1 VPVIAVVA
9 SLAFASVAL
18 AAKVTGGTTAI
29 TASSAAAQA
38 LSANHIMVTPLAP
51 ATASGTTFTF
61 PIAAGRVNVK
71 TLRGVIVDRGGVA
84 ISNGIRTIDLR
95 RPTVVSDKAGVSVLA
110 LARGR
115 ALRRCHATGARRR
128 HVRCTIVIRQRT
140 VRIAR
145 ISNLSQSNGSVS
157 GTVTITTFTARAL
170 NQLAGKHVFAAGNV
184 LGTATASPTL
194 VH

>member
-1 VPVIAVVA
+1 V
-9 SLAFASVAL
+9 
-18 AAKVTGGTTAI
+18 
-29 TASSAAAQA
+29 
-38 LSANHIMVTPLAP
+38 
-51 ATASGTTFTF
+51 F
-61 PIAAGRVNVK
+61 PE
-71 TLRGVIVDRGGVA
+71 
-84 ISNGIRTIDLR
+84 
-95 RPTVVSDKAGVSVLA
+95 A

-145 ISNLSQSNGSVS
+145 ISNPNQSNGSVS